1 MDILDS
7 NTILYIA
14 AFGLMLI
21 GIGGIVISNH
31 LMRIIFG
38 IALLEA
44 GANLLLLL
52 STYHE
57 GASAPI
63 IVDGSVPAMMA
74 DPVPQALVLTA
85 IVIGVGILALAL
97 SLAIRVQRAY
107 GTLDM
112 REVRLKLE
120 QEISDEAG
128 IDMPSSSEKPAD
140 IAKVPLNSVV
150 QQESGS

>member
-1 MDILDS
+1 LSLDTS
-7 NTILYIA
+7 LIMYIA
-14 AFGLMLI
+14 AGGLLLI
-21 GIGGIVISNH
+21 GSAGIVLSTH
-31 LMRIIFG
+31 LVRIIFG

-52 STYHE
+52 ASFRE
-57 GASAPI
+57 GAAAPI
-63 IVDGSVPAMMA
+63 IVDGQVPAIMA

-112 REVRLKLE
+112 REIRELMA
-120 QEISDEAG
+120 QEIADDAG
-128 IDMPSSSEKPAD
+128 IDRPVSSHA
-140 IAKVPLNSVV
+140 PLPVDALTPTLS
-150 QQESGS
+150 QRERGLKR

>member
-1 MDILDS
+1 MDSLDS
-7 NTILYIA
+7 QLILYIA
-14 AFGLMLI
+14 AAGLMLI

-31 LMRIIFG
+31 LIRIIFG

-52 STYHE
+52 SSFQS
-57 GASAPI
+57 GAAAPI
-63 IVDGSVPAMMA
+63 IVDGNVAAALA

-112 REVRLKLE
+112 REVRLRLE

-128 IDMPSSSEKPAD
+128 IEMPSSSDAPVTLPAK
-140 IAKVPLNSVV
+140 A
-150 QQESGS
+150 G

>member
-1 MDILDS
+1 MDTGLV
-7 NTILYIA
+7 LYTG
-14 AFGLMLI
+14 AFGLILI
-21 GIGGIVISNH
+21 GIAGIVLSTH

-38 IALLEA
+38 LALLEA

-52 STYHE
+52 ATWRE

-63 IVDGSVPAMMA
+63 IVNGVVPEVMA

-97 SLAIRVQRAY
+97 SLTLRVQRAW

-112 REVRLKLE
+112 REIRQHLE
-120 QEISDEAG
+120 KDIADAAG
-128 IDMPSSSEKPAD
+128 IDMPASSHAPAT
-140 IAKVPLNSVV
+140 V
-150 QQESGS
+150 QTARQAGGL

>member
-1 MDILDS
+1 MDTGLV
-7 NTILYIA
+7 LYVA
-14 AFGLMLI
+14 AFGLILI
-21 GIGGIVISNH
+21 GIAGIVLSAH
-31 LMRIIFG
+31 LVRIIFA

-52 STYHE
+52 ATWRE

-63 IVDGSVPAMMA
+63 IVNGVVPGSMA

-97 SLAIRVQRAY
+97 SLALRVQRAW

-112 REVRLKLE
+112 REVRQRLE
-120 QEISDEAG
+120 QDIAARAG
-128 IDMPSSSEKPAD
+128 IEMPASSHAPA
-140 IAKVPLNSVV
+140 AV
-150 QQESGS
+150 QAAGEEGGA

>member
-1 MDILDS
+1 MDTTLV
-7 NTILYIA
+7 LYVA
-14 AFGLMLI
+14 AAGLMLI
-21 GIGGIVISNH
+21 GIGGIVICHH
-31 LMRIIFG
+31 LIRIIFG

-52 STYHE
+52 SSYQP
-57 GASAPI
+57 GAAAPI
-63 IVDGSVPAMMA
+63 VLGGVDGMVPTAMA

-112 REVRLKLE
+112 REVRLRLE
-120 QEISDEAG
+120 QEIADEAG
-128 IDMPSSSEKPAD
+128 IDMPASSDAPAELP
-140 IAKVPLNSVV
+140 AKA
-150 QQESGS
+150 G